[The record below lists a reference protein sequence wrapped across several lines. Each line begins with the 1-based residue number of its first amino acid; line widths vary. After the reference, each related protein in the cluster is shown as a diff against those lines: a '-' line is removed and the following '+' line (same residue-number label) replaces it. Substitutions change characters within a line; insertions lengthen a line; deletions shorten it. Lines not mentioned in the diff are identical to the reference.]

1 MCGRFVSSTPP
12 DQLARYFGA
21 EAPPAER
28 LQEANYNVAPT
39 QAIYTVYESD
49 GTRKLDTF
57 HWGLVPFWAK
67 DPKIG
72 NRMINARAET
82 LAEKNA
88 YKSPFKKRRCIIP
101 ADGFYEW
108 EPKEA
113 GRTPHWVFRAD
124 GYPMAFA
131 GIWSTWKDP
140 STGELVRTCAIITT
154 KAEGSIGKIHA
165 RMPVILDPS
174 VWDAWLDRDLTD
186 ASEAE
191 RLLQPVPSDLL
202 MERAVST
209 RVNNV
214 RNDGPELIE
223 PATEDG

>member
-1 MCGRFVSSTPP
+1 MCGRYVLSGEPST
-12 DQLARYFGA
+12 YA
-21 EAPPAER
+21 EFLSVDRIVAESVER
-28 LQEANYNVAPT
+28 SYNVAPT
-39 QAIYTVYESD
+39 DPVLSVAEWKD
-49 GTRKLDTF
+49 ERLLGEMR
-57 HWGLVPFWAK
+57 WGFVPFWAK
-67 DPKIG
+67 DAKG
-72 NRMINARAET
+72 MQINARSET
-82 LAEKNA
+82 VATKPMFRDSFSR
-88 YKSPFKKRRCIIP
+88 KRCILP